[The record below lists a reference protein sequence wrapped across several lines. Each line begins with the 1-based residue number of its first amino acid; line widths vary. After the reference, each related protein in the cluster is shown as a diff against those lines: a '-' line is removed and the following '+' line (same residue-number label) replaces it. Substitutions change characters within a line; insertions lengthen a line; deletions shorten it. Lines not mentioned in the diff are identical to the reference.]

1 MKSTIKSVSKPRI
14 KLNSYIEAK
23 WSVPAKV
30 RAYTTTRLGGNSL
43 SPFDCYNLAK
53 HVGDE
58 EQKVEHNRQQLV
70 QDLGLKQMPLWLEQI
85 HSTKV
90 VDIDRLD
97 DHYFRDKSSS
107 VIQADASFSAR
118 LGRVCVV
125 MTADCLPI
133 LLANKSGTWIAAVH
147 AGWRG
152 LADGIVQNTIAAY
165 PGEANELVAWLG
177 PAISQTHFEVG
188 EEVKSLFEEKNQFY
202 SAAFKM
208 TGVTKY
214 HCDLYM
220 IARILLRDN
229 GINAFGGEYC
239 SFSQSS
245 QFYSYRRDGKTGRMA
260 SLIWIENEDQQ

>member
-1 MKSTIKSVSKPRI
+1 MTSTIKSISKPKI
-14 KLNSYIEAK
+14 KLNSYIEVK
-23 WSVPAKV
+23 WPVPAKV
-30 RAYTTTRLGGNSL
+30 RAYATTRLGGNSQA
-43 SPFDCYNLAK
+43 PFDCFNLAK
-53 HVGDE
+53 HVGDN
-58 EQKVEHNRQQLV
+58 EQKVEINRQQLV
-70 QDLGLKQMPLWLEQI
+70 QTLGLKQMPVWLEQT
-85 HSTKV
+85 HSSKV

-97 DHYFRDKSSS
+97 DRYFHDKLSPL
-107 VIQADASFSAR
+107 IQADASYSAR

-133 LLANKSGTWIAAVH
+133 LLANKSGSWIAAVH

-188 EEVKSLFEEKNQFY
+188 EEVKSFFEEKNQSY
-202 SAAFKM
+202 TTAFKT
-208 TGVTKY
+208 TGDRKY
-214 HCDLYM
+214 HCDLYT
-220 IARILLRDN
+220 IARILLKDY
-229 GINAFGGEYC
+229 GIDVFGGEYC